1 MKKSK
6 MIRWIKAHKK
16 ELALIGIGAGATI
29 LIILGI
35 RNREVLKAYWTTLV
49 RALTKTGGNAEPVL
63 KATED
68 TVKVARE
75 TMKAAEKVGE
85 VVPFKVKG
93 HIRTLPRGFHA
104 SPEKIA
110 SAPFE
115 LMDGQTWVVDY
126 VKGASVA

>member
-1 MKKSK
+1 MNRRKI
-6 MIRWIKAHKK
+6 IRWIKAHKK
-16 ELALIGIGAGATI
+16 ELALIGIGAGAAI

-35 RNREVLKAYWTTLV
+35 RNMEMLKAYWTMLV
-49 RALTKTGGNAEPVL
+49 RTLTKTGVPAEPVI
-63 KATED
+63 KTTGD

-75 TMKAAEKVGE
+75 ALKTAEKVGE

-93 HIRTLPRGFHA
+93 HIRTLPRGYHA

-110 SAPFE
+110 SAPFA
-115 LMDGQTWVVDY
+115 LMDGQTWVIDY